1 MCSIFSQ
8 DIKSCRSASRIG
20 WFRSKSVIGNTKCPK
35 IFDRI
40 ISPFFCFLLHG
51 LSDCLLLLAVVLP
64 WNAGTTWK
72 MAHTLESRGRSGKKM
87 KQKEHK
93 TLHWTLCLQICLWQW
108 YSTPEPQCGAF
119 KEKNKLDWTAW
130 KGAATKIKLTGM
142 DGITCSIYPMTK
154 LLNS

>member
-20 WFRSKSVIGNTKCPK
+20 WFRLESVIGNTKCPK
-35 IFDRI
+35 IFDHL

-51 LSDCLLLLAVVLP
+51 LSECLLLLGCCAP
-64 WNAGTTWK
+64 KKCWHRMKNGTY
-72 MAHTLESRGRSGKKM
+72 SRGRSGKKM

-93 TLHWTLCLQICLWQW
+93 TLHWTLCLQICAWQW
-108 YSTPEPQCGAF
+108 YSTPKPQCGAL

-142 DGITCSIYPMTK
+142 DGITCSTYPMTK